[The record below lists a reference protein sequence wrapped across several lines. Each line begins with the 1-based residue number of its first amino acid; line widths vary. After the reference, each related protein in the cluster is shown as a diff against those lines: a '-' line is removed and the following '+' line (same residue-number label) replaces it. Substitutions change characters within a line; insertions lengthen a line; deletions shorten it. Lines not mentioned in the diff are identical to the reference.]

1 MEAKGCLA
9 TIANG
14 TLVGDAPY
22 LCHDFLLAFLSGKV
36 FYVIAWISLGGMGM
50 QTDSSV
56 ALPADVS
63 VDKENHVEPSMPL
76 KKGKCDGLDPVGIIY
91 GNVGTTDFNF
101 RVFGNIETMEYVQV
115 EHQLEG
121 WVLGRVSK
129 MQRRTDLSLEK
140 AKKINDG
147 EDVAIDE
154 EVIANVDVVGYRD
167 DRSLLQVPRT
177 PFKAGD
183 HVYKAT
189 DTLIKDVIGL
199 KEHSDTGA
207 YVGLLFGHDIR
218 VEIDINAMVQKHA
231 SILAK
236 TGGGK
241 SFLCGDLIEELMKHE
256 VTIMVFDPHG
266 EYGAM
271 RDKGSPAKGHRNFN
285 VVPRSYSDQI
295 VEFATDTTI
304 NPKAKPLK
312 FTLSNLEARDLLE
325 LTSIKNGR
333 TYLTALRK
341 AIESVKSVKKDFALK
356 DLINVLEADE
366 EGEYSTL
373 INELEYLNEVNLF
386 APQGTKIDD
395 LVTKGKMTII
405 NFKGTP
411 PDIQELVVNRIAT
424 ALFELR
430 KVGKIP
436 PMMLVVE
443 EAHNYCPQQG
453 LAASSKIFRT
463 IASEGRK
470 FGLGLTIISQRAAK
484 IDKNVLSQCNT
495 QMILKVT
502 NPNDLKAIAASLE
515 GLSPGM
521 EDEIQ
526 RLPIG
531 VALIVGGNIQ
541 MPLFVEV
548 RPRESRHGG
557 ESVEIVPSKRV

>member
-1 MEAKGCLA
+1 M
-9 TIANG
+9 
-14 TLVGDAPY
+14 
-22 LCHDFLLAFLSGKV
+22 AFWKV
-36 FYVIAWISLGGMGM
+36 FYPFHWISQLGMGM

-56 ALPADVS
+56 EVPASDSSHKEHHNETS
-63 VDKENHVEPSMPL
+63 VTIAHKNNRHAELSQ
-76 KKGKCDGLDPVGIIY
+76 VGIIF
-91 GNVGTTDFNF
+91 GTVGTCDFFF
-101 RVFGNIETMEYVQV
+101 RVFGDIETMEYIQV
-115 EHQLEG
+115 EHQHEG
-121 WVLGRVSK
+121 WVLGRVSTMERK
-129 MQRRTDLSLEK
+129 TDLSLAK
-140 AKKINDG
+140 AKMIQDG

-154 EVIANVDVVGYRD
+154 EVIARVDVVGFRD
-167 DRSLLQVPRT
+167 DRGLLQVPRT

-189 DTLIKDVIGL
+189 DTLIRDVIGL
-199 KEHSDTGA
+199 REGTDTGA
-207 YVGLLFGHDIR
+207 YVGLLFGHDIK
-218 VEIDINAMVQKHA
+218 VEVDINAMVQKHVC
-231 SILAK
+231 ILAK

-241 SFLCGDLIEELMKHE
+241 SFLCGDLIEELMKHD
-256 VTIMVFDPHG
+256 VTIIVFDPHG

-271 RDKGSPAKGHRNFN
+271 KEKGSSAKSHRNFD
-285 VVPRSYSDQI
+285 VTPHGYHDKI
-295 VEFATDTTI
+295 MEFATDTII
-304 NPKAKPLK
+304 NPKTKPLK
-312 FTLSNLEARDLLE
+312 FTLANLEARDLLE
-325 LTSIKNGR
+325 LTNIKKGQA
-333 TYLTALRK
+333 YLTALRK
-341 AIESVKSVKKDFALK
+341 AIDAIKTVKKEYGLK
-356 DLINVLEADE
+356 EIIQVLEADE
-366 EGEYSTL
+366 EGQNGAL
-373 INELEYLNEVNLF
+373 INELEYLNEVNIF

-395 LVTKGKMTII
+395 LVVKGKTTII

-411 PDIQELVVNRIAT
+411 PDIQELIVNRIAT

-436 PMMLVVE
+436 PLMMVVE

-470 FGLGLTIISQRAAK
+470 FGLGLTVISQRAAK

-502 NPNDLKAIAASLE
+502 NPNDLKAIANSLE

-521 EDEIQ
+521 EEEIQ

-531 VALIVGGNIQ
+531 VALIMGGNIQ